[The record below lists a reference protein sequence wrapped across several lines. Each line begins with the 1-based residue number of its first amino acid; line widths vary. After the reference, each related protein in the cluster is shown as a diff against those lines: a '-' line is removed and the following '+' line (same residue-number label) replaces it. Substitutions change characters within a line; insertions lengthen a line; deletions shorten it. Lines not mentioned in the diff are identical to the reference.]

1 MAAFRLYSQLDTFNG
16 QDGQLLPFGKL
27 KFYEA
32 ESTIPKDVYG
42 GPTLSPN
49 NGPEIDLDASGRPS
63 LDIWGEGS
71 YFVELY
77 DSDDVKQG
85 EADHVEIPGGAALD
99 IPIPN
104 EGEFITG
111 DGSQFLL
118 DEIREVP
125 DPTGSANRVLGTDGT
140 ILQWVSQPEIPQPEI
155 VIDASSFRA
164 GISSSTTKYI
174 IQEGSDT
181 APSSNYVI
189 TDKTVTFPK
198 EFASTPKVFIEVT
211 QGAVTLGGYL
221 TDHSVT
227 DKSTTGFT
235 AHFNSDHGNASG
247 SSDIGSPISFDW
259 MAIGRIV
266 IEEEEP

>member
-1 MAAFRLYSQLDTFNG
+1 MAAFRLYSKLHTFYG
-16 QDGQLLPFGKL
+16 QDGQLLAFGKL

-32 ESTIPKDVYG
+32 ASAIPKDVYG

-49 NGPEIDLDASGRPS
+49 NGPEIDLDASGRPD

-71 YFVELY
+71 YFAELY

-85 EADHVEIPGGAALD
+85 EADHIQIPGGAALD

-111 DGSQFLL
+111 DGSQFLVA
-118 DEIREVP
+118 EIRQVP
-125 DPTGSANRVLGTDGT
+125 DPTGSANKVLGTDGT
-140 ILQWVSQPEIPQPEI
+140 VLQWVAQPEIPQPEI
-155 VIDASSFRA
+155 VIDSSSFRA
-164 GISSSTTKYI
+164 GTSSSTTKYI

-189 TDKTVTFPK
+189 TDKIVTFPK
-198 EFASTPKVFIEVT
+198 EFASPPRVFLEVT

-227 DKSTTGFT
+227 DKTTTGFT
-235 AHFNSDHGNASG
+235 AHFNSDHGTATG
-247 SSDIGSPISFDW
+247 SADIAAPISFDW
-259 MAIGRIV
+259 VAFGRIV
-266 IEEEEP
+266 IEEE